1 MEKDSK
7 VPLYIKIF
15 TLLYPLIMTSRFMF
29 SMSGAVEFDPE
40 ISIAGSCFAYLS
52 SLAFYIFMALRLLLI
67 FQDTIYEIKSWQI
80 ISSIIICALDVIYGM
95 ILTIERED
103 IIMLVNYYV

>member
-1 MEKDSK
+1 MTVHK
-7 VPLYIKIF
+7 
-15 TLLYPLIMTSRFMF
+15 LIVVVITTHFNF
-29 SMSGAVEFDPE
+29 QTAVEFDPE

-52 SLAFYIFMALRLLLI
+52 SLTFYIFMALRLLLI

-103 IIMLVNYYV
+103 MASWKPHNQTLYYYVG